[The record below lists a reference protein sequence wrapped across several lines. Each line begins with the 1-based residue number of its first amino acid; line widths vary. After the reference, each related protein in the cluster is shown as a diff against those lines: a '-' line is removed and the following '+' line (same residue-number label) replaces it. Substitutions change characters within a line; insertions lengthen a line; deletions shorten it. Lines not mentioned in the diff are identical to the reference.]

1 MMSTMISK
9 ERKVRMKIAPI
20 DIAHK
25 SFSRKMMG
33 LDPEEVTEFLKLVSE
48 EMEALISERNSLRQ
62 TARDKDLAIIE
73 YKERDELL
81 KSTITTAT
89 KMSDKI
95 RVDSERESRLLL
107 NDANQ
112 KAEAIVRDARDSL
125 KVIYQEITDLKKI
138 RMQFENNLRALV
150 GSHMT
155 MIEQGQNVMPNPK
168 IGHEM
173 PVRTQ
178 TRVNPAAVL
187 TSASDETQIKNNI
200 SQAISRATQVNLDM
214 K

>member
-1 MMSTMISK
+1 MSTIETK
-9 ERKVRMKIAPI
+9 ERKVIMKIAPI

-33 LDPEEVTEFLKLVSE
+33 LDPEEVTAFLKSVSAE
-48 EMEALISERNSLRQ
+48 LEALISERNSLRQ
-62 TARDKDLAIIE
+62 SSREKDLSIIE
-73 YKERDELL
+73 FKERDELL

-95 RVDSERESRLLL
+95 RIDSERESRLLL

-125 KVIYQEITDLKKI
+125 KLIYQEITDLKKI
-138 RMQFENNLRALV
+138 RMQFENNMKALV
-150 GSHMT
+150 GSHLT
-155 MIEQGQNVMPNPK
+155 MIEQGQNVMPSPK
-168 IGHEM
+168 IGHEV
-173 PVRTQ
+173 VRPKRTA
-178 TRVNPAAVL
+178 NPSAVL
-187 TSASDETQIKNNI
+187 TSLSDEDQIKSNI
-200 SQAISRATQVNLDM
+200 SQALSKATQINLDL